1 MTSATWSSRSDSER
15 GFCVLAA
22 TCVHVR
28 SERRDS
34 RPSGVFNQ
42 SIYQLRQGYLPYIPI
57 ISSRPNPWPPSQPL
71 VPHNTRFRQLLLDT
85 SSYVILQTPLL
96 QDDSVLHES
105 LHRPVSKVHFFT
117 SMQYHIKYVAM
128 SHSWP
133 AATCVTRCG
142 RGMVVHSARVGWVP
156 SNSPDGDIPLVA
168 HHRRSRSLHSPCAAP
183 PEALRRVL
191 CRPPPCFLCRCALR
205 SILKI
210 TVVNIK
216 RCASLWIFYWNFFL
230 YCQTY
235 CAYIIVTHMHIYIVW

>member
-105 LHRPVSKVHFFT
+105 LRRPVSKVHFFYFHAI
-117 SMQYHIKYVAM
+117 SYKVCSYVPLM
-128 SHSWP
+128 
-133 AATCVTRCG
+133 TCCDLCDQVWAWDGGPLCQG
-142 RGMVVHSARVGWVP
+142 GLSAKQLP
-156 SNSPDGDIPLVA
+156 
-168 HHRRSRSLHSPCAAP
+168 
-183 PEALRRVL
+183 
-191 CRPPPCFLCRCALR
+191 
-205 SILKI
+205 
-210 TVVNIK
+210 
-216 RCASLWIFYWNFFL
+216 
-230 YCQTY
+230 
-235 CAYIIVTHMHIYIVW
+235 